1 MVLIVAIIGMIIIM
15 VRERNRVL
23 VIETEAQTIHRVQ
36 HNGNIVQHHITIL
49 STYGETAL
57 SWEEED
63 FANYHSLRL
72 HIDSML
78 QAMHK
83 GYEEFELSKRKLVGS
98 KNRPIGT
105 NRIYTLERRQV
116 IQKKWKYSHFI
127 RNNRVSA
134 ALLSQFKV
142 HYDFRI
148 QYTQSFSY

>member
-72 HIDSML
+72 HIDSMM

-83 GYEEFELSKRKLVGS
+83 GYEEFVSQSQIDSLRYHPVKKSIYTKLCNFSIVRTVRKVCNSLIYQRKLNRVLLFVKRKVL
-98 KNRPIGT
+98 
-105 NRIYTLERRQV
+105 Q
-116 IQKKWKYSHFI
+116 
-127 RNNRVSA
+127 
-134 ALLSQFKV
+134 
-142 HYDFRI
+142 DF
-148 QYTQSFSY
+148 

>member
-1 MVLIVAIIGMIIIM
+1 MSIQYKIIFGYMVLIVVIIGMIIIM

-83 GYEEFELSKRKLVGS
+83 GYEEFVSQRTVRKVCNSLIYQRKLNRVQLFVKRKVL
-98 KNRPIGT
+98 
-105 NRIYTLERRQV
+105 Q
-116 IQKKWKYSHFI
+116 
-127 RNNRVSA
+127 
-134 ALLSQFKV
+134 
-142 HYDFRI
+142 DF
-148 QYTQSFSY
+148 

>member
-83 GYEEFELSKRKLVGS
+83 GYEEFVSQSQIDSLYNPQNQKSRFQKRKIK
-98 KNRPIGT
+98 KNGKRFVDS
-105 NRIYTLERRQV
+105 L
-116 IQKKWKYSHFI
+116 YSLI
-127 RNNRVSA
+127 D
-134 ALLSQFKV
+134 LKT
-142 HYDFRI
+142 I
-148 QYTQSFSY
+148 

>member
-1 MVLIVAIIGMIIIM
+1 MSIQYKIIFGYMVLIVAIIGMIIIM

-78 QAMHK
+78 QPCTRGMRN
-83 GYEEFELSKRKLVGS
+83 LS
-98 KNRPIGT
+98 
-105 NRIYTLERRQV
+105 
-116 IQKKWKYSHFI
+116 
-127 RNNRVSA
+127 A
-134 ALLSQFKV
+134 KV
-142 HYDFRI
+142 K
-148 QYTQSFSY
+148 